1 MELTAQAPGLV
12 GARARV
18 RGRRWGRTAEAESRR
33 VPDRFARRNRE
44 RTRGA
49 RLTRR
54 ELEDLWDRHGGSA
67 YALAC
72 ALLGNEVAAAEA
84 VRLAMADL
92 AHSIRGVS
100 TQEARRC
107 LVRHVYRHTQEL
119 AGETSGAV
127 LLPPVMVWVS
137 QLARLQRA
145 SLALCVFGG
154 LTHREAAALL
164 DVPPSTVADLLT
176 AGLRELGRLAA
187 RGTADLRLTGT
198 PPSPSQTPA
207 RPRLCARP
215 MRLLPCSMRSRRA
228 RCSHSPPTSLCG

>member
-1 MELTAQAPGLV
+1 MELIAQKPGLV
-12 GARARV
+12 AARAE
-18 RGRRWGRTAEAESRR
+18 TENAPA
-33 VPDRFARRNRE
+33 
-44 RTRGA
+44 GA
-49 RLTRR
+49 VTGR
-54 ELEDLWDRHGGSA
+54 ELEDLWDRHGGSV

-92 AHSIRGVS
+92 ASSRTVS
-100 TQEARRC
+100 MQEAQRW
-107 LVRHVYRHTQEL
+107 LVRHVYRHSQRP

-137 QLARLQRA
+137 QLARVQRA

-187 RGTADLRLTGT
+187 GGTAT
-198 PPSPSQTPA
+198 
-207 RPRLCARP
+207 CA
-215 MRLLPCSMRSRRA
+215 
-228 RCSHSPPTSLCG
+228 

>member
-12 GARARV
+12 GARAGS
-18 RGRRWGRTAEAESRR
+18 RGSRWGRAAEAESPR
-33 VPDRFARRNRE
+33 VQIASRAETESAPAGAV
-44 RTRGA
+44 TRG
-49 RLTRR
+49 

-92 AHSIRGVS
+92 ARSTRGAS
-100 TQEARRC
+100 PEEAQRC

-119 AGETSGAV
+119 VGQTPSTTQ
-127 LLPPVMVWVS
+127 LPPVMVWVS

-145 SLALCVFGG
+145 CLGLCYFGG

-164 DVPPSTVADLLT
+164 DVPPGTVADLLN

-187 RGTADLRLTGT
+187 RGTPVSA
-198 PPSPSQTPA
+198 
-207 RPRLCARP
+207 
-215 MRLLPCSMRSRRA
+215 
-228 RCSHSPPTSLCG
+228 

>member
-1 MELTAQAPGLV
+1 MGLTEEAPGLAD
-12 GARARV
+12 ARARAQ
-18 RGRRWGRTAEAESRR
+18 GHGWGRAAEAESRR
-33 VPDRFARRNRE
+33 VQTASRAETE
-44 RTRGA
+44 RAAAGA
-49 RLTRR
+49 VTRR

-92 AHSIRGVS
+92 ARSHRGMS

-107 LVRHVYRHTQEL
+107 LVRQVYRHAREP
-119 AGETSGAV
+119 AAETSGAV

-176 AGLRELGRLAA
+176 AGLRELGRL
-187 RGTADLRLTGT
+187 TAGATAT
-198 PPSPSQTPA
+198 
-207 RPRLCARP
+207 CA
-215 MRLLPCSMRSRRA
+215 
-228 RCSHSPPTSLCG
+228 

>member
-12 GARARV
+12 GARAGV
-18 RGRRWGRTAEAESRR
+18 RGHRWGPAPEAESRR
-33 VPDRFARRNRE
+33 AQITSRAETESAPESAV
-44 RTRGA
+44 TRP
-49 RLTRR
+49 

-84 VRLAMADL
+84 VRLAMANL
-92 AHSIRGVS
+92 ARSIRGLS
-100 TQEARRC
+100 TEEARRC
-107 LVRHVYRHTQEL
+107 LVRHVYRHTREP

-187 RGTADLRLTGT
+187 GA
-198 PPSPSQTPA
+198 PA
-207 RPRLCARP
+207 TC
-215 MRLLPCSMRSRRA
+215 
-228 RCSHSPPTSLCG
+228 T